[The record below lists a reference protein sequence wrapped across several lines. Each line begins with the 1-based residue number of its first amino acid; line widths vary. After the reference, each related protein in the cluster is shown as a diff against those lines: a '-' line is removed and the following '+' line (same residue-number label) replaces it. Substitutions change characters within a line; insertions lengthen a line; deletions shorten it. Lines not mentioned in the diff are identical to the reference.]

1 VHKKAASKI
10 IGRRIAIARE
20 RAGFTQA
27 AFAREM
33 DVTSNTACRWEQG
46 VLSPGVAHFIKI
58 SKIADCSLDYLLTG
72 EVWRDMTGV
81 TPLCPYS
88 AFQTWLSTDAP
99 KNLTKRE
106 QDALAVLR
114 FEGQPN
120 PYRYTIILEQLRNGQ
135 RESRVSDEIETGRG
149 TASKRNQN

>member
-1 VHKKAASKI
+1 VHKKAASKE
-10 IGRRIAIARE
+10 IGRRIALARE

-33 DVTSNTACRWEQG
+33 GVTQNTACRWEQG
-46 VLSPGVAHFIKI
+46 VLSPGVAHFLEI
-58 SKIADCSLDYLLTG
+58 SKVADCSLDYLLRG
-72 EVWRDMTGV
+72 EEWRDMTGV
-81 TPLCPYS
+81 TPLCPYP
-88 AFQTWLSTDAP
+88 AFKVWLNSEAP

-106 QDALAVLR
+106 HDALAVLW

-135 RESRVSDEIETGRG
+135 RESRVGNEEQIANETGS
-149 TASKRNQN
+149 SKRR